1 MARLD
6 LRTLVALD
14 DFFVAVAFRVAF
26 GDTSSVVV
34 ASDSDDDGD
43 ASAGVA
49 AVPNESDDA
58 SDAPVDGVAAV
69 VVVDV
74 EQLPTAS
81 RTALVTVCFS
91 AAGKLANSSS
101 LSASASTSSLAA
113 PGTRK

>member
-49 AVPNESDDA
+49 AVPNESDA